1 MRLVS
6 LWGVRLKE
14 MLDLRA
20 AGGHGPLNKVRLA
33 AAPALE
39 GLVQLLDQGAQL
51 APRLADGVLVS
62 LAVPAGE
69 AGAPAAA
76 GRLDGGGE
84 TAQAVRLQILL
95 KEDHVP
101 RPLVLL
107 GQGGKM
113 GVLHGEDAGLK
124 GGVFFQQAVDCRA
137 GLHSFGR
144 EQIGDL
150 VVLRPNLGQVVQ
162 GPLAA
167 HQFNAHSIPEFLAG
181 EQVDALIT
189 LGELAE
195 QIEEGARLRR
205 PSLFAASFRDKEE
218 MTRFLEEFLKPGD
231 CVLFK
236 GSNSMKLGETAL
248 YFRNKGK
255 DQAES
260 AQARG

>member
-1 MRLVS
+1 MAV
-6 LWGVRLKE
+6 
-14 MLDLRA
+14 
-20 AGGHGPLNKVRLA
+20 
-33 AAPALE
+33 
-39 GLVQLLDQGAQL
+39 
-51 APRLADGVLVS
+51 LADM
-62 LAVPAGE
+62 
-69 AGAPAAA
+69 
-76 GRLDGGGE
+76 
-84 TAQAVRLQILL
+84 
-95 KEDHVP
+95 KE
-101 RPLVLL
+101 L
-107 GQGGKM
+107 GP
-113 GVLHGEDAGLK
+113 DAGL
-124 GGVFFQQAVDCRA
+124 FHR
-137 GLHSFGR
+137 
-144 EQIGDL
+144 
-150 VVLRPNLGQVVQ
+150 QV
-162 GPLAA
+162 G
-167 HQFNAHSIPEFLAG
+167 EFLAG